1 MKQKFLH
8 LEENHSRLWKMFV
21 TAVLYQH
28 FQYNVTILKVKESNF
43 DIIRKIH
50 YWAQG
55 LPRQH

>member
-1 MKQKFLH
+1 
-8 LEENHSRLWKMFV
+8 MFV

-43 DIIRKIH
+43 DIIRKIR